1 MRKNNLPGDPIKW
14 VENLEKIWQEKNG
27 DKASLGYTDDAVFIF
42 GCEQKQDKK
51 NLIRRPKEWFE
62 YAKDLK
68 INKKYIAHTENCI
81 VVSWKSIYTD
91 PSTKK
96 IVNER
101 GIEYFKFRDGKIF
114 EQHSWQHSWNEG
126 EKPLE
131 NGITTH

>member
-1 MRKNNLPGDPIKW
+1 MMQHLFLDVNK
-14 VENLEKIWQEKNG
+14 
-27 DKASLGYTDDAVFIF
+27 
-42 GCEQKQDKK
+42 KQDKI

-68 INKKYIAHTENCI
+68 INKKYIAHTANCI

-96 IVNER
+96 VVNER
-101 GIEYFKFRDGKIF
+101 GIEYFKFRGGKIF

>member
-1 MRKNNLPGDPIKW
+1 MRKKNLPGDPIKW

-68 INKKYIAHTENCI
+68 ITKKYI
-81 VVSWKSIYTD
+81 KY
-91 PSTKK
+91 
-96 IVNER
+96 R
-101 GIEYFKFRDGKIF
+101 
-114 EQHSWQHSWNEG
+114 
-126 EKPLE
+126 
-131 NGITTH
+131 